1 MSKTGARL
9 DPVPSFRFTVTF
21 EDLPPGGF
29 SDCTGLQAETE
40 VQEYAEGGLN
50 THTWRLPGR
59 SKQSNVTL
67 KRGLVN
73 KVLWDWYDAI
83 RTGRFKSRN
92 ASILVHD
99 PSGSDDLIEFQ
110 LVDAFPVKWVG
121 PELSASA
128 NNLAIETL
136 ELAHQGLLRKR

>member
-1 MSKTGARL
+1 MSRTGARL
-9 DPVPSFRFTVTF
+9 DPVPSFRFTVSF

-29 SDCTGLQAETE
+29 SDCTGLQSETE
-40 VQEYAEGGLN
+40 VQEYAEGGRN

-67 KRGLVN
+67 KRGIVD
-73 KVLWDWYDAI
+73 KVLWDWYQAI
-83 RTGRFKSRN
+83 VAGEFKARN
-92 ASILVHD
+92 GSILVHD
-99 PSGSDDLIEFQ
+99 PSGSEDLIEFQ

-121 PELSASA
+121 PELSATG

-136 ELAHQGLLRKR
+136 EIAHQGLMRKR